1 MRIRGKFTK
10 EGKVKFVGHLD
21 TVRLFQRAIKV
32 AGIPIAYSQGFNPH
46 ALVYFAMPLSVG
58 VSSTGEYI
66 EIITSQDVDIEATK
80 NRLNEVLVNE
90 IQILDLY
97 EVSSQSD
104 SLMSMVEGAAYEV
117 TIPRQAVE
125 LNFIEIFKQKIN
137 AEEILIEKKGKK
149 KVNQVDIKPLII
161 AHDIC
166 ENEVNYQIKLELFA
180 GSKQNLNPELL
191 LKAILEEKIQEI
203 PYTIE
208 RKELYTMQNE
218 KLVPICD
225 CEKM

>member
-58 VSSTGEYI
+58 VSSKGEYI
-66 EIITSQDVDIEATK
+66 EIITSQDIDIETTK
-80 NRLNEVLVNE
+80 DKLNKVLVNE
-90 IQILDLY
+90 IQILELY
-97 EVSSQSD
+97 EVTNPSD
-104 SLMSMVEGAAYEV
+104 SLMSMVEGAAYQIKISKE
-117 TIPRQAVE
+117 AVE
-125 LNFIEIFKQKIN
+125 NNFIELFMEKIN
-137 AEEILIEKKGKK
+137 AEEILVEKKGKK
-149 KVNQVDIKPLII
+149 KFKQIDIKPLILEYE
-161 AHDIC
+161 IC
-166 ENEVNYQIKLELFA
+166 ENKTMYEIELKLFA

-191 LKAILEEKIQEI
+191 LKAILGEKIQEI
-203 PYTIE
+203 PYDIE
-208 RKELYTMQNE
+208 RKELYTMQDE

-225 CEKM
+225 CERM